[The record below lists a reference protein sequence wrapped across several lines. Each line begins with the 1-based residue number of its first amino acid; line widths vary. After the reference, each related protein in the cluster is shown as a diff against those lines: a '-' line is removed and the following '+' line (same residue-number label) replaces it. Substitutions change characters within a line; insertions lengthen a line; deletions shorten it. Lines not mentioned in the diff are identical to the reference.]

1 MCLNM
6 KLHRVAVLSGNLYI
20 LYTGLHKDEQANNQK
35 SPSGSCLLEQHCHN
49 YFTPCILYWN
59 RHTLSLHPHV
69 QHTDKRT
76 LRADRPIVWLA
87 DSFILDDWSWLVV
100 QWFYTFSKLTL
111 IDDWWWVGDD
121 FDNWKRKCNV
131 SVSKEFIHLYD
142 HPDLHSCLCDPIVK
156 TIFLYDCVC
165 LVLNYCR
172 FSKVETSNVLPFPP
186 NMNSLGRVHWRGP

>member
-1 MCLNM
+1 MYN
-6 KLHRVAVLSGNLYI
+6 
-20 LYTGLHKDEQANNQK
+20 KD
-35 SPSGSCLLEQHCHN
+35 LTYRL
-49 YFTPCILYWN
+49 
-59 RHTLSLHPHV
+59 
-69 QHTDKRT
+69 TDRRT

-121 FDNWKRKCNV
+121 FDNWKRKSNV

-142 HPDLHSCLCDPIVK
+142 HPDLHSFIHSCRCDPIVK

-172 FSKVETSNVLPFPP
+172 FSKVETSNVLPFPSFV
-186 NMNSLGRVHWRGP
+186 NSLERVPRRGP